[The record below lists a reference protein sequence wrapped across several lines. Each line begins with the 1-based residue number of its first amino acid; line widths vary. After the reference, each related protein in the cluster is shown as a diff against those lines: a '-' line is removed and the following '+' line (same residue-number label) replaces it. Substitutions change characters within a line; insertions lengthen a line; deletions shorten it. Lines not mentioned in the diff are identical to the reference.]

1 MWLKLLPTKSK
12 TKGKFKFKDVFRFF
26 FFVTGSVLLFV
37 IVFAQMLVMEIGSWL
52 LDLSHIAV
60 SVVSALPRYT
70 TTLSY

>member
-12 TKGKFKFKDVFRFF
+12 TKGKFKVKDVIRF

-37 IVFAQMLVMEIGSWL
+37 MDFAQMLVMEIGSWL

-70 TTLSY
+70 TTLS